1 MQINSLPLP
10 SVRLQTLQAVSN
22 PAESQSLPP
31 LTIEKLDEPVS
42 ETIRSETSIN
52 ELAWQYICPLKST
65 LRAPSFCM
73 LEAIYHADSWK
84 TDQTRNAQS
93 S

>member
-52 ELAWQYICPLKST
+52 ELA
-65 LRAPSFCM
+65 
-73 LEAIYHADSWK
+73 
-84 TDQTRNAQS
+84 
-93 S
+93 